1 MVSTSKESSA
11 LLFTI
16 KTFKNYKLSCTTSNC
31 DPTQS
36 YGSRL
41 KHMNP
46 NYLRIS
52 PDKFYLFW
60 PNSLFSEKKYSKI
73 VSIIVQYNN
82 LIPHWNASLP
92 PGVHYFKKL
101 KWQYPRMLP
110 HSFYVINKRLK
121 KIFKY
126 FSMCSIPIL
135 NPNYCLSLP
144 PKITVYNK

>member
-41 KHMNP
+41 KHMNL

-60 PNSLFSEKKYSKI
+60 PNSLFLEENIQRLFPSYFNTIIWFPIETLLYPQVFITEKNLNENTWGCFHTVLKLWIKGWRSLNIFLCIRFLFQISFIAPPYSKD
-73 VSIIVQYNN
+73 
-82 LIPHWNASLP
+82 HSLR
-92 PGVHYFKKL
+92 K
-101 KWQYPRMLP
+101 
-110 HSFYVINKRLK
+110 
-121 KIFKY
+121 
-126 FSMCSIPIL
+126 
-135 NPNYCLSLP
+135 
-144 PKITVYNK
+144 